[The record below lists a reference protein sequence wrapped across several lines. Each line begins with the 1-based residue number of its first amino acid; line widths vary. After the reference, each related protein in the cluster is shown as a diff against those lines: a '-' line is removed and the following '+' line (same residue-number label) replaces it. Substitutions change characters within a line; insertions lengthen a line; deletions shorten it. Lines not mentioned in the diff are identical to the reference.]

1 MVNASVNA
9 TTPSGNDIPSLAQI
23 FAASLQYYCK
33 HNSPLVR
40 GYIDKLN
47 TIVGLGFT
55 AVMVDGG
62 LLSNYQPYLSTF
74 LSNIRI
80 KEKTGDIIHV
90 LSLAVAKM
98 VAWAVDSFRRI
109 HHPDYYPSFVNAVKE
124 AVMRVGVHGAKKE
137 KEAIRLLKV
146 LFGG

>member
-62 LLSNYQPYLSTF
+62 LLSTYQLYLSTF
-74 LSNIRI
+74 LSNIR
-80 KEKTGDIIHV
+80 KEKTGDIHA

-98 VAWAVDSFRRI
+98 AEGAVDFFRRI
-109 HHPDYYPSFVNAVKE
+109 RYP
-124 AVMRVGVHGAKKE
+124 G
-137 KEAIRLLKV
+137 
-146 LFGG
+146 LFILC